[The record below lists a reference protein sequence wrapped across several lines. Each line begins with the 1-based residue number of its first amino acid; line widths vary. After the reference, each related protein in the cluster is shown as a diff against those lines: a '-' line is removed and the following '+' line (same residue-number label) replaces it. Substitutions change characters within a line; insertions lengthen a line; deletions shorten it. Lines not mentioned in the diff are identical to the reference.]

1 MDVLATYETSA
12 AVIHGT
18 QAPTR
23 FAVRQVLDQELQKT
37 KVLRESA
44 ARQARLHAGIGNL
57 NGAAGHPILNVNE
70 REDSATAKAS
80 RTQVLPIAR
89 VKKDFFGRIIK
100 TEAHDLLQERDGGGG
115 SRKRK
120 PGEEPLGTADATKVW
135 VTFHEGLNNA
145 VRKPLSL
152 DEFMRGL

>member
-1 MDVLATYETSA
+1 M
-12 AVIHGT
+12 IHGT

-37 KVLRESA
+37 KILREST
-44 ARQARLHAGIGNL
+44 ARQARLRAGFENV
-57 NGAAGHPILNVNE
+57 NGAVDDPAFDVNGKE
-70 REDSATAKAS
+70 NSAAAKA
-80 RTQVLPIAR
+80 TGNQVVPIVR

-100 TEAHDLLQERDGGGG
+100 TEVRDPLQEMDGNGGN
-115 SRKRK
+115 RRRQ